1 MSPVLEGDA
10 GPLGH
15 RGALFARAS
24 CGKTVDIKRK
34 VCHRRR
40 CMISFDGR
48 ATVRLL
54 PTTSREYG
62 VRQGVWGDR
71 RAVNTPDATVTY
83 TRQKR

>member
-1 MSPVLEGDA
+1 
-10 GPLGH
+10 
-15 RGALFARAS
+15 
-24 CGKTVDIKRK
+24 
-34 VCHRRR
+34 
-40 CMISFDGR
+40 MISFDGR

-54 PTTSREYG
+54 HTTSREYG